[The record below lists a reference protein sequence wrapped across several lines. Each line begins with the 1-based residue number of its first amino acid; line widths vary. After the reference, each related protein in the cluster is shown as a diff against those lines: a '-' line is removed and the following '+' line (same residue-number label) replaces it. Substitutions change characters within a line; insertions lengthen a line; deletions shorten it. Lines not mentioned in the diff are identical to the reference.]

1 MRFTIE
7 LVVSTGDN
15 ERYRI
20 AGFLEPDQGE
30 EKLIS
35 EMISCLKND
44 LEDTVDF
51 SHYLSFKENKIIYN
65 DIPIVPCSNIFKLF
79 KNSLK
84 ISIETVVVPR
94 TKYIPED
101 CKPLFQMELNRLF
114 N

>member
-20 AGFLEPDQGE
+20 AGFLEPDTGE
-30 EKLIS
+30 ENLMK
-35 EMISCLKND
+35 EMISCLKGD
-44 LEDTVDF
+44 LEDTIDF
-51 SHYLSFKENKIIYN
+51 SNYLSFKEDKIIYN
-65 DIPIVPCSNIFKLF
+65 NIPIVPCSNIFKLF
-79 KNSLK
+79 KNSFK
-84 ISIETVVVPR
+84 VDIVTDVVPR

-114 N
+114 S